1 MASAVTPGQVA
12 PPFETTGATHGGAKR
27 VGTASRPVAGSQAGL
42 GSSAGAAAAAAAG
55 RRVRL
60 VVAGGRAPAAI
71 RPLGA
76 TGPLVTVSGSA
87 STAGAGP
94 RRGRATRLPG
104 RGRAPTADPLP
115 PPRLPAAPPS

>member
-1 MASAVTPGQVA
+1 MASAVTPGHVA

-42 GSSAGAAAAAAAG
+42 GSSAGAAAAAPAG

-71 RPLGA
+71 RPLGVA
-76 TGPLVTVSGSA
+76 GPLVTVSGSA

-94 RRGRATRLPG
+94 GRGRATGFLAG
-104 RGRAPTADPLP
+104 VGSTTVNPLP
-115 PPRLPAAPPS
+115 PPGFP